1 MRKRIKD
8 GNFRL
13 VAGIWSDNGWAVH
26 IFIVVDVGFASIHY
40 SKYGRAHP
48 LSDHIPA
55 TKRKFP
61 SFILFLMHYF

>member
-26 IFIVVDVGFASIHY
+26 IFILVDGDENMDVPIY
-40 SKYGRAHP
+40 YQTI
-48 LSDHIPA
+48 IPA
-55 TKRKFP
+55 TTQIFP
-61 SFILFLMHYF
+61 SFIL

>member
-8 GNFRL
+8 GNFRF

-26 IFIVVDVGFASIHY
+26 IFIEVDGGEIWI
-40 SKYGRAHP
+40 GRAHS

-55 TKRKFP
+55 TKRKCP
-61 SFILFLMHYF
+61 SFIL